1 VEKNKTDFITLQ
13 GVKFFRTGDIG
24 QISKDGCLQI
34 IDRKKDLWKG
44 PQGEYVALSKVE
56 GVLKLHPV
64 IEMPMMYG
72 KTGGNFPILVLC
84 ADKGN
89 LIKFAKEECGGLE
102 GTVEELKKNKDVN
115 AKLLKSIQALCKENG
130 LIAMEFPAKIAFS
143 PELWTPENEL
153 LTTTMKLKRP
163 QITQFCKKEIDA
175 AYA

>member
-44 PQGEYVALSKVE
+44 PQGEYVALAKVE
-56 GVLKLHPV
+56 AVLKLHPV
-64 IEMPMMYG
+64 IEIPMCYG
-72 KTGGNFPILVLC
+72 KTGGNWPIAVIC
-84 ADKGN
+84 ADKGQ
-89 LIKFAKEECGGLE
+89 LVRFAEEEGIKGKSA
-102 GTVEELKKNKDVN
+102 EELMNDATVNK
-115 AKLLKSIQALCKENG
+115 KLLASIRDLCKANK
-130 LIAMEFPAKIAFS
+130 LIAMEFPEKLVIS

-163 QITQFCKKEIDA
+163 QIVNFCKAGIDA
-175 AYA
+175 AYGS